1 MDEIIN
7 AYDFTIEDA
16 IPIVEKI
23 HQDIHKG
30 LSGQKSVMAM
40 IPSYTDIPFGDEKG
54 VYMTIDLGGTNI
66 RCTLTNLQSGTLLYW
81 GKEFRASGVIGEDVV
96 MLLQNALNAESLDWV
111 RVIAMSN
118 DTIGVLNC
126 LRMGNDTACIS
137 LIVGTGTN
145 ASYREDIANMQNLS
159 NVPELLDHMCINM
172 ELGEINLFPKTQE
185 DEELCAQSKNQ
196 DSAAQCTHPKY
207 LYPLVARLISPD
219 PPDVELYHIPR
230 STSVGL
236 CVITAAEKSRLYRST
251 TNLLAGL

>member
-1 MDEIIN
+1 
-7 AYDFTIEDA
+7 
-16 IPIVEKI
+16 
-23 HQDIHKG
+23 
-30 LSGQKSVMAM
+30 MAM

-66 RCTLTNLQSGTLLYW
+66 RCTLFVRSFDHYSAPIPRSIDGTLPTGFSSRSQPTRQTFSQALFYW

-196 DSAAQCTHPKY
+196 DVQTLSKQTSGKY
-207 LYPLVARLISPD
+207 LSH
-219 PPDVELYHIPR
+219 PPHF
-230 STSVGL
+230 GL
-236 CVITAAEKSRLYRST
+236 SRALNENSFYRR
-251 TNLLAGL
+251 